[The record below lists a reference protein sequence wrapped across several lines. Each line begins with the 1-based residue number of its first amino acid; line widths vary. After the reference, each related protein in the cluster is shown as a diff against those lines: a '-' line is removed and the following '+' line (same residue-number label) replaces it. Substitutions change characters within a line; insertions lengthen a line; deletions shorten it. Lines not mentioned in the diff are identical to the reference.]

1 MTLHIVPKTEP
12 PPSKSA
18 RRVPARKPADMCQ
31 CQRCGGRE
39 VIETRIGAMLVGGK
53 LKGGTAQVL
62 CAGCLMRGE
71 RVVVA

>member
-1 MTLHIVPKTEP
+1 
-12 PPSKSA
+12 
-18 RRVPARKPADMCQ
+18 
-31 CQRCGGRE
+31 
-39 VIETRIGAMLVGGK
+39 MLVGGK